1 MEIPE
6 FLANTC
12 NIIEKDIKTEGIF
25 RKAGSTCKQ
34 RESKIEINQGRMMGC
49 DFHVF
54 DACNLVKLFFRELPQ
69 PLIPHMCH
77 EILLKCLTLSS
88 YEKQVEALLLACL
101 LLPME
106 NLATLAYFMEVNFF
120 LILAFNII
128 VN

>member
-1 MEIPE
+1 MDGSAIEIPE
-6 FLANTC
+6 FLVSTC
-12 NIIEKDIKTEGIF
+12 SIIEKDITTEGIF

-34 RESKIEINQGRMMGC
+34 RESKLEINQGKAISC

-69 PLIPHMCH
+69 PLIPYLCH
-77 EILLKCLTLSS
+77 EIFLKCMSLSS

-106 NLATLAYFMEVNFF
+106 NLATLAFFMEVRILF
-120 LILAFNII
+120 LQ
-128 VN
+128 